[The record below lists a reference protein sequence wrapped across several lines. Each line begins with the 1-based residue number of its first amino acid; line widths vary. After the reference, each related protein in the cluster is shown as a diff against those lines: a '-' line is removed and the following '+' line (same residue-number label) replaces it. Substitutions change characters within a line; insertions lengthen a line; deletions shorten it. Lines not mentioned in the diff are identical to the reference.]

1 MGLGPDFIP
10 VGQDRQ
16 DGVVRKQSEALGYPW
31 GLLIPANWHRI
42 APLSF
47 GEKETVCTVLSGTIH
62 GFWLARFY
70 FCRAVFPA
78 PMEG

>member
-1 MGLGPDFIP
+1 LWPDFIP

-16 DGVVRKQSEALGYPW
+16 EMGWSENKVRLSGHPW
-31 GLLIPANWHRI
+31 GLLIPANWHKI
-42 APLSF
+42 APPSF
-47 GEKETVCTVLSGTIH
+47 GEKETVCTVWSGTIH
-62 GFWLARFY
+62 WFWLARFY